1 MVDLNYNEFEV
12 TRRIRKAF
20 ACAEEA
26 RLIRQSRSGSVY
38 SKPKAG
44 PTPNSGSWSLKRL
57 VDYIGHAAS

>member
-12 TRRIRKAF
+12 KRRIRKAF

-26 RLIRQSRSGSVY
+26 RLISRSRSGSVS
-38 SKPKAG
+38 SKLKADL
-44 PTPNSGSWSLKRL
+44 TPNTGSWSLKRL